1 MTGPRRTACFR
12 RGYLSTPTD
21 VQVQERHMKEVK
33 NGETGNELEG
43 QGELEGETKLDDNS
57 NQPKNKQLGIFIL
70 LQVRKRN
77 LLRCCVLKITI

>member
-1 MTGPRRTACFR
+1 
-12 RGYLSTPTD
+12 
-21 VQVQERHMKEVK
+21 MKEVK